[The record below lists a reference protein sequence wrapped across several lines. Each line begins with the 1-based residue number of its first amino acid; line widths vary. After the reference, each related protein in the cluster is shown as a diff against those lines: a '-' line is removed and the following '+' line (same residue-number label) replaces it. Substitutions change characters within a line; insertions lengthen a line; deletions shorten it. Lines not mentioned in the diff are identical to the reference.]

1 LHWRVVRSIF
11 TIYMF
16 GIGVPELVVVLV
28 IVLVLFGGKKLP
40 ELSKGVGEAIKNIR
54 KGFSDDED
62 KNQETS
68 KEKSK
73 K

>member
-1 LHWRVVRSIF
+1 
-11 TIYMF
+11 MF
-16 GIGVPELVVVLV
+16 GIGVQELVIVLV

-54 KGFSDDED
+54 SGFFDDEN
-62 KNQETS
+62 KKVKPS
-68 KEKSK
+68 KDKSK